1 MAWQLIYTSAPRLL
15 EAGRTGFG
23 TVARHRAVSGLLA
36 STIER
41 FSQFAR
47 LPGHDPRRI
56 VYTHRI
62 VTIGS
67 QQHHVLS
74 CLRDAGSDY
83 TGRTNHIAHH
93 VVAETREIRA
103 LAAAGITPA
112 DILMALPWRSSW
124 SEPPR
129 FLEAAEEID
138 LTSITPQSSAAWQQ
152 ITGSRDHARLL
163 SPAVTKRGCYVVIPP
178 AVDARALFRESLQE
192 MMPQAWQT
200 TFTTHL
206 ESSDDVADFRWIG
219 LAAESPMLSQAE
231 TSAREF
237 FDLRHP
243 ESLPEP
249 PPPLS
254 QKAVMND
261 PPAEAFAPIANR
273 PEAPSGTGSVPKSR
287 TIAAPP
293 RDDDE
298 SRSSRGPAFPWLKV
312 LLITAL
318 VIGSAGGLFRHF
330 NKRQQHSEGQARLE
344 RRIAGLWRTNHLKLE
359 DTRQWL
365 TRQLPTT
372 PDAEAL
378 VAAHEACI
386 TQIRRSWS
394 NPEQAQPVAA
404 PDRMQ
409 DDWSDLLNT
418 HAEWLR
424 KRAAVK
430 IPGDW
435 RVREPADARAMLNR
449 WADEKTAW
457 RRSAEHFTREPAVD
471 RSEFQQLKQ
480 RVHEA
485 LNGDQ
490 RPQGAAG
497 EWQSLLK
504 ALGEDS
510 SPEWLTAWVKLE
522 SMGNDAPP
530 AGFETMMLS
539 LARQPATPV
548 WFQTLLRE
556 KQRVLAAE
564 AAQNKPPEAMRPA
577 ETVRRAAPAAA
588 GADALAATHLIHIL
602 AIRED
607 AAWESALARL
617 PGLPVEEGMTLQ
629 FGGVTARADEL
640 GDEWRLI
647 GNAFRQSVGAGDK
660 IVFEGGR
667 LTQLPTRKEG
677 CRLIAR
683 GGAEGRVLFELR
695 IVTPSSKAQ
704 ELIRFDQVPEI
715 PVVTAGEQLR
725 VDEIGRVIRRLRL
738 VDAPTPQFQLR
749 CDEKSGTA
757 LAYSLQIDGERV
769 SVSSASLPSAAMIEL
784 HMLEAGAAEL
794 NTGIRK
800 DREFIQ
806 TLSPKMADRQQR
818 VAALMAAI
826 AEKEVK
832 LAVIADK
839 MQALR
844 RQSPTTPP
852 PAGPCLLME
861 MTGMVRGLCR
871 INITRSQP

>member
-36 STIER
+36 TTIER

-62 VTIGS
+62 VTLGS

-93 VVAETREIRA
+93 VIAETREVRA
-103 LAAAGITPA
+103 LAAAGVTPA
-112 DILMALPWRSSW
+112 DLLMALPWRTSW
-124 SEPPR
+124 TEPPR

-138 LTSITPQSSAAWQQ
+138 LTAFTAQSSAAWRQ
-152 ITGSRDHARLL
+152 ITGNGDDARVL
-163 SPAVTKRGCYVVIPP
+163 SPAVAKRGCYIVIPP
-178 AVDARALFRESLQE
+178 AVDARALFRESLHA
-192 MMPQAWQT
+192 MMSQAWQT

-219 LAAESPMLSQAE
+219 LAAESPMFSQAE

-249 PPPLS
+249 PPPLGP
-254 QKAVMND
+254 KNGLNE
-261 PPAEAFAPIANR
+261 PLAEVSVPTAGR
-273 PEAPSGTGSVPKSR
+273 PETPSGAGSAPRSR
-287 TIAAPP
+287 TVIAPAADEDEAPP
-293 RDDDE
+293 PGG
-298 SRSSRGPAFPWLKV
+298 SSFPWLKV
-312 LLITAL
+312 LLIAAL
-318 VIGSAGGLFRHF
+318 VIGAGGGLFRQI
-330 NKRQQHSEGQARLE
+330 NKRQQHSEGKARLE
-344 RRIAGLWRTNHLKLE
+344 RRIADLWRTHHLKLE

-365 TRQLPTT
+365 TRQLATT
-372 PDAEAL
+372 PDAEAWI
-378 VAAHEACI
+378 AAHEACI
-386 TQIRRSWS
+386 TQIRRSLS
-394 NPEQAQPVAA
+394 NPAQARTVDA

-409 DDWSDLLNT
+409 DDWSDLLNS

-424 KRAAVK
+424 RRAAVK

-435 RVREPADARAMLNR
+435 HVREPADARAVLNR
-449 WADEKTAW
+449 WADEKNAW
-457 RRSAEHFTREPAVD
+457 QRFAEHFTREPAVD
-471 RSEFQQLKQ
+471 HSEFQQLKD

-485 LNGDQ
+485 LRGDR
-490 RPQGAAG
+490 RPQGTAG
-497 EWQSLLK
+497 EWQRLLVE
-504 ALGEDS
+504 LGEDT
-510 SPEWLTAWVKLE
+510 PPQWLAAWMKLE

-556 KQRVLAAE
+556 KQRGWAAD
-564 AAQNKPPEAMRPA
+564 AAQNKPQEAMRPQ

-588 GADALAATHLIHIL
+588 DADALAATHLIHVL

-607 AAWESALARL
+607 TVWESALTRL
-617 PGLPVEEGMTLQ
+617 PGLPVEDGMTLQ
-629 FGGVTARADEL
+629 FGAVTARADGL

-647 GNAFRQSVGAGDK
+647 GNAFRQSVGASEK

-667 LTQLPTRKEG
+667 LTQLPPRKEG

-683 GGAEGRVLFELR
+683 GGAEGRVLFDLR

-704 ELIRFDQVPEI
+704 ELVRFDQVPEV
-715 PVVTAGEQLR
+715 PLVVAGEQLR

-749 CDEKSGTA
+749 CEESSGA
-757 LAYSLQIDGERV
+757 APAYSLQIDGERV
-769 SVSSASLPSAAMIEL
+769 SVFSASLPSAAMIEL
-784 HMLEAGAAEL
+784 RMLEAGAAEL
-794 NTGIRK
+794 NTGILK

-826 AEKEVK
+826 ADKEVK

-839 MQALR
+839 IQALR

-861 MTGMVRGLCR
+861 MTGLVRGLCR
-871 INITRSQP
+871 INITRSKP